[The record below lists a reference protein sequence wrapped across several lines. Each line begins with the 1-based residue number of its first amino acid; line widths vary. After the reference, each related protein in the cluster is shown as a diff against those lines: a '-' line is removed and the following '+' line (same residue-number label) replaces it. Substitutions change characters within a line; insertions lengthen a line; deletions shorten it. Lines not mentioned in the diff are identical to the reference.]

1 MGLLARAARVLVRV
15 AGWLVTPVAALIAA
29 ALGATIAAVVAPRF
43 SPMTGVWI
51 MAGGGLV
58 GAIAGLWAW
67 LRLLRG
73 SPQLQEAL
81 AVTPEGVP
89 RQDAIDEIMTGEAH
103 HPRDPAP

>member
-1 MGLLARAARVLVRV
+1 MGLLARAARVLVRL

-29 ALGATIAAVVAPRF
+29 AIGATIAAVVAPRF

-51 MAGGGLV
+51 MAAGGLV
-58 GAIAGLWAW
+58 GAIVGLWAW

-89 RQDAIDEIMTGEAH
+89 RQDAIDEIMTGDAP